1 MSSEPSLP
9 PTRLDRV
16 SPADAVVLREIIDDR
31 LGILRRDRSAEDVGH
46 FVYLGLPSLA
56 IEKPQIGTQIVE
68 AVAGAAV
75 AFDRLPPGGLCE
87 KYRLFVGACA
97 RRGYQNEDKP
107 DERGFHDP
115 RLTRR

>member
-9 PTRLDRV
+9 PTRLYRV

-87 KYRLFVGACA
+87 KYGFSSA
-97 RRGYQNEDKP
+97 RALAAAIR
-107 DERGFHDP
+107 
-115 RLTRR
+115 TRTSQMSAAFMTLAL